1 MPRSLAEQLGYST
14 VEYVPNGLRLS
25 LFNVPTDS
33 FVQVQFLIAWSDTY
47 SDESPSTAFAV
58 DQAPKDGVSQLSE
71 GSGYHGV
78 AADKLKGKEGVV
90 I

>member
-1 MPRSLAEQLGYST
+1 MDLAYHCSTSQRGFFRS
-14 VEYVPNGLRLS
+14 
-25 LFNVPTDS
+25 
-33 FVQVQFLIAWSDTY
+33 VQFLIAWADTY

-71 GSGYHGV
+71 GPGYHGV
-78 AADKLKGKEGVV
+78 AADKLKGKEGV

>member
-1 MPRSLAEQLGYST
+1 MLRARQTMRLLDRGVLAKSTSHITVQRPNRFVRSGT
-14 VEYVPNGLRLS
+14 VPHRL
-25 LFNVPTDS
+25 VH
-33 FVQVQFLIAWSDTY
+33 TY

-71 GSGYHGV
+71 GPGYHGV